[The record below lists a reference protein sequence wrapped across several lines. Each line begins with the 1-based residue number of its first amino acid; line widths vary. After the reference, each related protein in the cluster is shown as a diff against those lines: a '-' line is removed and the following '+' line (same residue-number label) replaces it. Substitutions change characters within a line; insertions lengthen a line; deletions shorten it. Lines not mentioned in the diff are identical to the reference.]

1 MSQTATQSIA
11 GPQNASQ
18 PVVVIVGG
26 GFGGL
31 AAARALRDAPAQV
44 ILLDRMNHH
53 LFQPLLY
60 QVATSE
66 LSPADI
72 AKPIRSILRDQKN
85 TTVAMSLVKK
95 IDVASREVHTTS
107 HVIKYDYLICAAGAR
122 HSYFGH
128 DEWEQFAPGLKS
140 LHDAIEIKHRV
151 LNAFEQAEKYDD
163 EEKRRSA
170 MTFVIVGAGPTGV
183 EMAGAIAD
191 LAHITLKRDFR
202 RIDPTQTRVIL
213 VEAGPRV
220 LPMFHEKLS
229 ASAKAQLEK
238 LNVEVLVNTPVT
250 GMGYRYVELKGEKL
264 AAHTIIWA
272 AGNNASPLAKQLGCE
287 IDRPG
292 RAIVNQD
299 LSVPGHP
306 EVLVV
311 GDMAAVKTKE
321 GKPVPGVA
329 PAAMQMGE
337 HAGKNVLRQ
346 LQGKTPEPFWYF
358 DKGSLATIGR
368 NAGIADLKGLRFSGT
383 PAWLAW
389 AFIHLYFLV
398 GFRNRTTVFFQW
410 AWAYC
415 TFGRGAR
422 VIAEPPP
429 EPPKHVE

>member
-1 MSQTATQSIA
+1 
-11 GPQNASQ
+11 
-18 PVVVIVGG
+18 
-26 GFGGL
+26 
-31 AAARALRDAPAQV
+31 
-44 ILLDRMNHH
+44 MNHH

-72 AKPIRSILRDQKN
+72 AKPIRGLLRNQKN
-85 TTVAMSLVKK
+85 AIVAMSLVKK
-95 IDVASREVHTTS
+95 IDVEKREVHTTGR
-107 HVIKYDYLICAAGAR
+107 VINYDYLICAAGAR

-151 LNAFEQAEKYDD
+151 LTAFEQAEKYDD

-183 EMAGAIAD
+183 ELAGAIAD

-202 RIDPTQTRVIL
+202 RIDPTHTRVIL

-238 LNVEVLVNTPVT
+238 INVEVLVNTPVT

-287 IDRPG
+287 TDRPG
-292 RAIVNQD
+292 RAVVNQD
-299 LSVPGHP
+299 LTVPGHP
-306 EVLVV
+306 EIQVV

-346 LQGKTPEPFWYF
+346 LQGKAPEPFWYF

-368 NAGIADLKGLRFSGT
+368 HAGIADIKGFRFSGT

-389 AFIHLYFLV
+389 AFIHLLFLL
-398 GFRNRTTVFFQW
+398 GFRNRLVVFFQW
-410 AWAYC
+410 AWAYI

-429 EPPKHVE
+429 EPPKNVE

>member
-1 MSQTATQSIA
+1 
-11 GPQNASQ
+11 
-18 PVVVIVGG
+18 VIVGG

-31 AAARALRDAPAQV
+31 AAARALGDAPARV
-44 ILLDRMNHH
+44 ILLDRTNHH

-72 AKPIRSILRDQKN
+72 AKPIRAILREQKN

-95 IDVASREVHTTS
+95 IDVANREVHTTGR
-107 HVIKYDYLICAAGAR
+107 VIKYDYLICAAGAR

-151 LNAFEQAEKYDD
+151 LTAFEQAEKYED

-183 EMAGAIAD
+183 ELAGAIAD

-202 RIDPTQTRVIL
+202 RIDPAHTRVIL

-229 ASAKAQLEK
+229 ASAKEQLEK

-250 GMGYRYVELKGEKL
+250 GMGFRYVELKGEKL

-287 IDRPG
+287 TDRPG
-292 RAIVNQD
+292 RAVVNQD
-299 LSVPGHP
+299 LTVPGHP
-306 EVLVV
+306 EIQVV
-311 GDMAAVKTKE
+311 GDMACVKTKE

-346 LQGKTPEPFWYF
+346 LQGKAPEPFWYF

-368 NAGIADLKGLRFSGT
+368 HAGIADLKGFRFSGT

-389 AFIHLYFLV
+389 AFIHLFFLL
-398 GFRNRTTVFFQW
+398 GFRNRLVVFFQW
-410 AWAYC
+410 AWAYV

-429 EPPKHVE
+429 EPPKATE

>member
-1 MSQTATQSIA
+1 MI
-11 GPQNASQ
+11 
-18 PVVVIVGG
+18 IGG

-31 AAARALRDAPAQV
+31 SAAHALRNAPARV

-72 AKPIRSILRDQKN
+72 AKPIRGLLRNQKN
-85 TTVAMSLVKK
+85 AIVAMSLVKK
-95 IDVASREVHTTS
+95 IDGEKREVHTTGR
-107 HVIKYDYLICAAGAR
+107 VINYDYLICAAGAR

-151 LNAFEQAEKYDD
+151 LTAFEQAEKYDD

-183 EMAGAIAD
+183 ELAGAIAD

-202 RIDPTQTRVIL
+202 RIDPTHTRVIL

-238 LNVEVLVNTPVT
+238 INVEVLVNTPVT

-287 IDRPG
+287 TDRPG
-292 RAIVNQD
+292 RAVVNQD
-299 LSVPGHP
+299 LTVPGHP
-306 EVLVV
+306 EIQVV

-346 LQGKTPEPFWYF
+346 LQGKAPEPFWYF

-368 NAGIADLKGLRFSGT
+368 HAGIADIKGFRFSGT

-389 AFIHLYFLV
+389 AFIHLLFLL
-398 GFRNRTTVFFQW
+398 GFRNRLVVFFQW
-410 AWAYC
+410 AWAYI

-429 EPPKHVE
+429 EPPKNVE

>member
-1 MSQTATQSIA
+1 
-11 GPQNASQ
+11 
-18 PVVVIVGG
+18 VI
-26 GFGGL
+26 
-31 AAARALRDAPAQV
+31 
-44 ILLDRMNHH
+44 N
-53 LFQPLLY
+53 
-60 QVATSE
+60 
-66 LSPADI
+66 
-72 AKPIRSILRDQKN
+72 
-85 TTVAMSLVKK
+85 
-95 IDVASREVHTTS
+95 
-107 HVIKYDYLICAAGAR
+107 YDYLICAAGAR

-151 LNAFEQAEKYDD
+151 LTAFEQAEKYDD

-183 EMAGAIAD
+183 ELAGAIAD

-202 RIDPTQTRVIL
+202 RIDPTHTRVIL

-238 LNVEVLVNTPVT
+238 INVEVLVNTPVT

-287 IDRPG
+287 TDRPG
-292 RAIVNQD
+292 RAVVNQD
-299 LSVPGHP
+299 LTVPGHP
-306 EVLVV
+306 EIQVV

-346 LQGKTPEPFWYF
+346 LQGKAPEPFWYF

-368 NAGIADLKGLRFSGT
+368 HAGIADIKGFRFSGT

-389 AFIHLYFLV
+389 AFIHLLFLL
-398 GFRNRTTVFFQW
+398 GFRNRLVVFFQW
-410 AWAYC
+410 AWAYI

-429 EPPKHVE
+429 EPPKNVE